1 MTLELKELDRIAM
14 GRRVRVMRE
23 ARNLTREALAESL
36 DISPQFVADIEYGS
50 KGISIRTLFQ
60 LGQVLGVTS
69 DYILGGR
76 LFPADE
82 DDEALK
88 LSEDI
93 MAMLRVCSAS
103 QLEDLRPIC
112 KIFIDRIDKAA
123 KTDKI
128 NETK

>member
-60 LGQVLGVTS
+60 LGQVL
-69 DYILGGR
+69 
-76 LFPADE
+76 
-82 DDEALK
+82 
-88 LSEDI
+88 
-93 MAMLRVCSAS
+93 RVCSAS
-103 QLEDLRPIC
+103 QLEDFRTIC